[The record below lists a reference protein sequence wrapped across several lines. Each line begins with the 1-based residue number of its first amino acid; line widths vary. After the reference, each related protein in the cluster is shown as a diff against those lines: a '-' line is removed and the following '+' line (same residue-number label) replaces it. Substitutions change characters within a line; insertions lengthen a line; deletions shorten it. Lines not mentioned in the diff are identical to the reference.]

1 MNITHT
7 LQQIA
12 ERLDTV
18 SDSARLDAELLLCQ
32 VLGRPRSYLYT
43 WPEYELDEAQAEALE
58 KLVERRLGGEP
69 VAHILGRRE
78 FWSLELAVSA
88 DTLIPRPETELLVEA
103 ALARIPEQADWS
115 VADLG
120 TGSGAIALA
129 IASERPNCRVTAVE
143 RSAGALEVAK
153 QNASRLGL
161 SNVEFLQGE
170 WFAPLA
176 GRRFQVILSNPP
188 YIPESDPHLSR
199 GDLRFEPRSAL
210 AAGPDGLDDIRQ
222 LVSGAPAFLCPPGW
236 LLLEHGYDQGTAV
249 TGLLGDA
256 GYIEVADLA
265 DLQGHGRVA
274 IGRWRGSMSA
284 YSQNVLTQAGVT
296 P

>member
-274 IGRWRGSMSA
+274 VGRWTG
-284 YSQNVLTQAGVT
+284 TG
-296 P
+296 

>member
-1 MNITHT
+1 MDITHT

-12 ERLDTV
+12 ERLAAV
-18 SDSARLDAELLLCQ
+18 SDSARLDAELLLCHA
-32 VLGRPRSYLYT
+32 LGRPRSYLYT
-43 WPEYELDEAQAEALE
+43 WPEQELDEAQAEALE
-58 KLVERRLGGEP
+58 KLVERRQGGEP
-69 VAHILGRRE
+69 LAHILGKRE

-103 ALARIPEQADWS
+103 ALARIPEQAEWA

-143 RSAGALEVAK
+143 RSAGALAMAK
-153 QNASRLGL
+153 QNASALGIA
-161 SNVEFLQGE
+161 NVEFLQGE

-176 GRRFQVILSNPP
+176 GRHFQVILSNPP
-188 YIPESDPHLSR
+188 YIPENDPHLSR

-222 LVSGAPAFLCPPGW
+222 LVSGAPAFLCPSGW

-274 IGRWRGSMSA
+274 VGRWTG
-284 YSQNVLTQAGVT
+284 TG
-296 P
+296 